1 MAVQDRSFL
10 VATRTDDDPG
20 QDERGTFLYYLFYK
34 VILPGVTVAAAA
46 NAIVEGGGK
55 PRRTFRAVGSPLRS
69 SFEGARREAP
79 TRAVEREEPFGYLAP
94 AR

>member
-55 PRRTFRAVGSPLRS
+55 PRRTFRSVGSPLRS
-69 SFEGARREAP
+69 ALEGGRRDEPAS
-79 TRAVEREEPFGYLAP
+79 ERESEPFGYLAP